1 MTPFFK
7 PVSFF
12 LLCVFFLQGAFAFS
26 VEAHTQSPILGR
38 WRGVFKLRDSID
50 VPFIFEVRKKVSNQ
64 LSVFFING
72 KEQFEGGVVQ
82 LKGDS
87 VHIYIDQFENVMAL
101 KLEGSDRLS
110 GVLKKQNGSGTPT
123 VLIAERG
130 NKNRF
135 LITSEEPQQ
144 NFSGTYQVV
153 FRSPTGKIDT
163 TVGVF
168 NQRGTQLAATFLRI
182 TGDSRFLDGVVV
194 GDRFY
199 LSSFM
204 GSGIA
209 YYEGRFNA
217 SGHIEGEQIGAKAST
232 AFSGMLKKDAALPD
246 AYQLTLMKPG
256 YFSFD
261 FSFPN
266 LEGGLVSLQDKKFEN
281 KAVVLTIGGSWCPN
295 CMDEAAFLSAW
306 YNENRARGVEVVSI
320 HYERSNDTAYAKRGM
335 DRFRNRFGIAYTQVF
350 GGIAD
355 NSVVLSTLPA
365 LQTFV
370 AFPTTIF
377 LDRNKKVQAIHTGF
391 SGPATGAFY
400 ESFKKEFNH
409 HVDEIL
415 K

>member
-1 MTPFFK
+1 MITLFK
-7 PVSFF
+7 SVSIFLGCLF
-12 LLCVFFLQGAFAFS
+12 LLETEHAYSAENNNS
-26 VEAHTQSPILGR
+26 SPILGR
-38 WRGVFKLRDSID
+38 WRGVFKVRDSID
-50 VPFIFEVRKKVSNQ
+50 VPFIFEIRKKAANQ
-64 LSVFFING
+64 LNVYFINW
-72 KEQFEGGVVQ
+72 KEQFDGGLVE
-82 LKGDS
+82 LKSDS
-87 VHIYIDQFENVMAL
+87 VYMYIDQFDNVMAL
-101 KLEGSDRLS
+101 KLDGNNQLS
-110 GVLKKQNGSGTPT
+110 GVLRKKDGSGTPISLT
-123 VLIAERG
+123 AERG
-130 NKNRF
+130 NKQRF
-135 LITSEEPQQ
+135 LIAGEMPKG
-144 NFSGTYQVV
+144 NYSGTYQVL
-153 FRSPTGKIDT
+153 FKSPTGKIDT
-163 TVGVF
+163 TVGVL
-168 NQRGTQLAATFLRI
+168 NQDGAHLAATFLRT

-194 GDRFY
+194 GNRFY
-199 LSSFM
+199 LSSFI

-209 YYEGRFNA
+209 YYEGILNE
-217 SGHIEGEQIGAKAST
+217 GGQIEGSQIGVRST
-232 AFSGMLKKDAALPD
+232 STFAGTLKPDAELPD

-256 YFSFD
+256 YSSFD

-306 YNENRARGVEVVSI
+306 YKENRARGVEVVSI

-365 LQTFV
+365 LKTFV

-400 ESFKKEFNH
+400 ESFKKEFNQ